1 MEKGIVKTAV
11 KKLTYQKDEL
21 KEVVLSTVKIA
32 SDIVGSTL
40 GPNGKTTL
48 IERSDGK
55 IYTTK
60 DGITVFNSI
69 SFADSTR
76 QAILEAVREA
86 SAKTNDEAGDGTT
99 TATVLAEA
107 LVRYG
112 FNAISKDPTISQQK
126 LLRELERI
134 NAQIIQPFIKNSAV
148 KITNDNQDELLR
160 KVSMIATN
168 SDVEMTDAVVGAFDL
183 VGTNGNITISEEFT
197 SYGSGYAIDKM
208 SGFPIMRGYEDSCMR
223 FFDEFINDKAAY
235 KTFLDKPRFILYNG
249 QIKDLATILP
259 ALNKVV
265 QDSMPENG
273 KEGTK
278 SPNVVVVAHGF
289 SENIIAW
296 FAQNFKNPDA
306 INILP
311 LKTQVTA
318 NPNSPYHFLL
328 DLAAYTGA
336 EVFDP
341 LTRPFSM
348 IESNPDLLSEEPFGD
363 NMDIFEFG
371 RFRSLITGS
380 PNEQSILDRV
390 DQLTIQAK
398 NNESIADKEWTNER
412 ISILTG
418 GIAKIKVL
426 GTSESETREKK
437 DRVED
442 AVMAIKGALKN
453 GILPG
458 GARTLNWLSNELV
471 AEDNKYSK
479 LAVSI
484 LRDAFREPLL
494 RLLSNCGFNQDQ
506 SNELIARYDE
516 SKKFETTY
524 DAMNHEF
531 GDFVALGVVDSG
543 LAVSMSVSN
552 SLGIAKMLMGLGSVI
567 VYKRDHELDRESAL
581 KSKSQADYIKHVED
595 RDGHDSLL
603 GDE

>member
-48 IERSDGK
+48 IERNDGK

-134 NAQIIQPFIKNSAV
+134 NTTIIQPFIKDKAV
-148 KITNDNQDELLR
+148 KITNANQDELLR

-197 SYGSGYAIDKM
+197 SYRSGYEIDKM

-235 KTFLDKPRFILYNG
+235 KTYLEKPRFILYNG
-249 QIKDLATILP
+249 QIKDIATILP
-259 ALNKVV
+259 ALNKVIA
-265 QDSMPENG
+265 DSMPEDG
-273 KEGTK
+273 KEGTG

-328 DLAAYTGA
+328 DMAAYTGA

-341 LTRPFSM
+341 LTRPLSM
-348 IESNPDLLSEEPFGD
+348 LDSHKDLLSAEPLGQG
-363 NMDIFEFG
+363 MDMFEFG
-371 RFRSLITGS
+371 RYRSLVTGT
-380 PNEQSILDRV
+380 PDDESILSRV
-390 DQLTIQAK
+390 DQLTVQAK
-398 NNESIADKEWTNER
+398 NHESIADKEWTNER

-418 GIAKIKVL
+418 GIAKIRVM

-484 LRDAFREPLL
+484 LRDAFREPLR
-494 RLLSNCGFNQDQ
+494 RLLSNCGFSQDQ
-506 SNELIARYDE
+506 SNELVAKYDE
-516 SKKFETTY
+516 NKDFTDTY
-524 DAMNHEF
+524 DAMNHDF
-531 GDFVALGVVDSG
+531 GNFITLGVVDSG

-567 VYKRDHELDRESAL
+567 VYKRDHELDREAAL
-581 KSKSQADYIKHVED
+581 KAKSQADFIKHAED
-595 RDGHDSLL
+595 REGHDNLL

>member
-48 IERSDGK
+48 IERNDGK

-134 NAQIIQPFIKNSAV
+134 NTQIIQPFIKNRAV

-168 SDVEMTDAVVGAFDL
+168 SDAEMTDAVVGAFDL

-197 SYGSGYAIDKM
+197 SYGSGYSIDKM

-348 IESNPDLLSEEPFGD
+348 IETNPDLLSEEPFGD
-363 NMDIFEFG
+363 SMDVFEFG

-484 LRDAFREPLL
+484 LRDAFREPLR
-494 RLLSNCGFNQDQ
+494 RLLSNCGFNEDQ
-506 SNELIARYDE
+506 SNDLIAKYDE
-516 SKKFETTY
+516 SNKFEITY

-531 GDFVALGVVDSG
+531 GDFIAIGVVDSG

-595 RDGHDSLL
+595 KDGHDSLL